1 MAKQKWQYQ
10 SGRWYR
16 FLLGQDPINDFPP
29 HINFPGTYAV
39 FIGNECFYIGQ
50 SVDILKRLK
59 NHIRMARFTSTWKTP
74 WGYYP
79 RILIAVR
86 RERFRYERLAVE
98 KRLIEK
104 FRPKYNVL
112 LKNNNE

>member
-1 MAKQKWQYQ
+1 
-10 SGRWYR
+10 
-16 FLLGQDPINDFPP
+16 
-29 HINFPGTYAV
+29 
-39 FIGNECFYIGQ
+39 
-50 SVDILKRLK
+50 
-59 NHIRMARFTSTWKTP
+59 MARFTSTWKTP